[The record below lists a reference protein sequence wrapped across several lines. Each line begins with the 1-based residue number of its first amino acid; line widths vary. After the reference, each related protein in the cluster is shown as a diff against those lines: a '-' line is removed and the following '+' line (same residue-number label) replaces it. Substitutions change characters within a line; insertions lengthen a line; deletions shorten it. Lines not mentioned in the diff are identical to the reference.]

1 MAEQKVVQ
9 KVAVVAGGAGG
20 IGEGVVHALKREGF
34 HVVVPIREG
43 DKEGRLKD
51 YVSDI
56 EAGSLTAIAADL
68 SSESDVA
75 RLLEE
80 ALRLTGK
87 IDAVVVSVGSYY
99 YGYSLHRM
107 PFDDWLGTV
116 RDNLRTHYLLQRYL
130 LDQMHNQGSGTYVT
144 LTGPEADAV
153 IPDAGTMSIM
163 ASAQKMMARV
173 MAYEAFG
180 TAIRVHV
187 ITAQTS
193 ILTRSRGEQAGT
205 DWITA
210 QDLGEYV
217 CALIGGNSPG
227 TGDVIHELRNRD
239 HLKRLLQ
246 LL

>member
-1 MAEQKVVQ
+1 MAEQN
-9 KVAVVAGGAGG
+9 VAVVAGGAGG

-43 DKEGRLKD
+43 DREGRLKD
-51 YVSDI
+51 YVSQI
-56 EAGSLTAIAADL
+56 PSGNLSTVAADL
-68 SSESDVA
+68 SNEADVA
-75 RLLEE
+75 RLLQE
-80 ALRLTGK
+80 ALGVSGR
-87 IDAVVVSVGSYY
+87 IDAVVVSVGAYY

-130 LDQMHNQGSGTYVT
+130 LDQMHIQGSGVYVT

-163 ASAQKMMARV
+163 AAAQKMMARV

-180 TAIRVHV
+180 TPVRVHV

-205 DWITA
+205 DWITS

-239 HLKRLLQ
+239 HLRRLLR
-246 LL
+246 LI